1 MRKMQFILLILMLSF
16 FIFSCGGDDSGE
28 KASEVAE
35 DIPPYTVNAYVPDG
49 DGTLK
54 ILLLYDMEGISGVNK
69 YEQVGF
75 GNPEYETGRANLT
88 KDVNAVIDGLF
99 AGGADVVHLTDGH
112 GSGNPDP
119 DVDVDKLDSRAQML
133 YKDVRYKPYVDLAET
148 EQYDAVV
155 VVAMH
160 AKTGDAGFLAHT
172 YNGGCDWI
180 INGKSISETEI
191 VAFSWGRKG
200 IPIIFASGDDV
211 LKGQLEYMDWME
223 YVTVKKSI
231 SWVDAELFP
240 LDEVHAE
247 MREKAKKAVENLANA
262 KYVKFTEPLTAA
274 LRTQFP
280 ADHSILE
287 GVPGID
293 YKNNTVTFQA
303 QTYREAY
310 DGIEELI
317 RVAGA
322 GRQMKLMGEFLAQS
336 EYGSKVFKE
345 ARAYMFKKMQDI
357 IDGKVDPNAKPE
369 KKEEKKDEQYFGVK

>member
-1 MRKMQFILLILMLSF
+1 MRKMWFTVLILMLTVF
-16 FIFSCGGDDSGE
+16 LFSCDKGDGGGE
-28 KASEVAE
+28 ITE
-35 DIPPYTVNAYVPDG
+35 DIPPYTVNAVVPDG
-49 DGTLK
+49 DGTTK
-54 ILLLYDMEGISGVNK
+54 ILLYYDMEGISGVNK

-75 GNPEYETGRANLT
+75 ANPEYETGMENLT

-99 AGGADVVHLTDGH
+99 AGGADIVHITDAH

-119 DVDVDKLDSRAQML
+119 DVNLEKLDTRAQML
-133 YKDVRYKPYVDLAET
+133 YKDVRYKPYIDLSET
-148 EQYDAVV
+148 EKYDAVA

-180 INGKSISETEI
+180 INGKSITETEI
-191 VAFSWGRKG
+191 IAYAWGRYG
-200 IPIIFASGDDV
+200 TPVIFSSGDDI
-211 LKGQLEYMDWME
+211 LKGQLEYMDWLE
-223 YVTVKKSI
+223 FVTVKKAI
-231 SWVDAELFP
+231 NWLDAELFP

-262 KYVKFTEPLTAA
+262 KYVVFSEPLTAA

-280 ADHSILE
+280 ADHSILD

-293 YKNNTVTFQA
+293 YKDKTVTFQA

-310 DGIEELI
+310 EGIEELI
-317 RVAGA
+317 QVAGA
-322 GRQMKLMGEFLAQS
+322 GRMKLTQEYLAQS
-336 EYGSKVFKE
+336 EYSPKIFKE
-345 ARAYMFKKMQDI
+345 IRAYMFSKFNDWI
-357 IDGKVDPNAKPE
+357 EGKWDPDAKPE

>member
-1 MRKMQFILLILMLSF
+1 MILMLSLF
-16 FIFSCGGDDSGE
+16 LFSCGGGDQGGE
-28 KASEVAE
+28 GAGDAAA
-35 DIPPYTVNAYVPDG
+35 DIAPFTVNAVVPDE
-49 DGTLK
+49 DGTIE

-69 YEQVGF
+69 IEQVGF

-119 DVDVDKLDSRAQML
+119 DVDLDKLDSRAQML
-133 YKDVRYKPYVDLAET
+133 YKDERYKPYIDLPET
-148 EQYDAVV
+148 EKYDAVV

-180 INGKSISETEI
+180 INDKSITETEI
-191 VAFSWGRKG
+191 VAFSWGRYG
-200 IPIIFASGDDV
+200 IPVIFASGDDV
-211 LKGQLEYMDWME
+211 LKDQLEYMDWME
-223 YVTVKKSI
+223 YVTVKKAI
-231 SWVDAELFP
+231 HMLDAELFP
-240 LDEVHAE
+240 LEDVHGE
-247 MREKAKKAVENLANA
+247 MREKAKKAVENLATA
-262 KYVKFTEPLTAA
+262 KYVKLTEPLTAA

-293 YKNNTVTFQA
+293 YKDNTVTFKA
-303 QTYREAY
+303 QTFREAY

-317 RVAGA
+317 QVAGA
-322 GRQMKLMGEFLAQS
+322 GRQIKLLREYLTQS

-345 ARAYMFKKMQDI
+345 ARAYTFKKMQDM
-357 IDGKVDPNAKPE
+357 IDGKWDPNAKPE
-369 KKEEKKDEQYFGVK
+369 KKEEKTDEQYFGVK